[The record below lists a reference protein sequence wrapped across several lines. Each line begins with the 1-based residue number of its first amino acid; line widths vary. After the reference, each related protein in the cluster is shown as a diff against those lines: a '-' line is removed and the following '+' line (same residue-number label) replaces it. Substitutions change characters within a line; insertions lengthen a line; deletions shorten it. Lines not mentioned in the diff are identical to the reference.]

1 MAAKNSVKTY
11 LPETYYHLYNRGV
24 AKGNIFLDPYDY
36 STFLSYLK
44 TYLLPKD
51 VLGLSAVLHDPKSGY
66 KEKYE
71 ADKLLLLKNFNE
83 EIELL
88 AYALMPNHFHLLI
101 WQKEANSID
110 NFMNALGTRYSSF
123 FNRKYHRVG
132 TIFQGVYKAVL
143 VESEEQLLHLSRYIH
158 LNPPKKSALPS
169 SLPDYLGLKNTT
181 WIKTGHVFNY
191 FNRQNP
197 KNAYADF
204 VNSYD
209 DLEPIAPLTID
220 INDS

>member
-1 MAAKNSVKTY
+1 MAAKNSIKIY
-11 LPETYYHLYNRGV
+11 LPDSYYHIYNRGV
-24 AKGNIFLDPYDY
+24 AKNEIFLDSYDY

-44 TYLLPKD
+44 IYLLPKD
-51 VLGLSAVLHDPKSGY
+51 TIGLEAILNNPSAGY

-71 ADKLLLLKNFNE
+71 ATKLLVLRNFNS

-101 WQKEANSID
+101 KQKDADAID

-132 TIFQGVYKAVL
+132 TICQGVYKAVL

-158 LNPPKKSALPS
+158 LNPPKKSNLPS
-169 SLPDYLGLKNTT
+169 SLPEYVGLRHTPWINTT
-181 WIKTGHVFNY
+181 DILNY
-191 FNRQNP
+191 FRNQNP
-197 KNAYADF
+197 KGAYADF
-204 VNSYD
+204 VSSYS
-209 DLEPIAPLTID
+209 DLGPIVNFTID
-220 INDS
+220 IEES